1 MSETNKI
8 DWVHH
13 TSYVH
18 AIEQSKSTGKPIL
31 IYFHSQSCNG
41 CNRLVDSVFNDP
53 QLIGAVNESTIP
65 VWVEVEN
72 SQPDPRISELVGSHI
87 FIMSPVLQLIS
98 SDGDIYHKFLGAP
111 LHTRLDL
118 GYCRVHHDVEG
129 DIDASETVSQLS
141 VGLAKQAMAS
151 FNYSIA
157 ESKLRKALNASS
169 TASVAVREAAY
180 WLPVVQARGQYPE
193 DSLSEDGIAQTA
205 IAREVRRFC
214 NTLIQVPDHELMAD
228 WPGVQGEG
236 GWAHYTDCL
245 RELCLG
251 IYQML
256 LDVATETAQ
265 KRAAQGRGLSRAQMI
280 IRDWQISF
288 RDLQASLIGL
298 KGPEY
303 DQQHLHQN
311 YTLGKQRTIRN
322 NIVHCVM
329 AEFWAHSPAI
339 RSTLEASRTGIRHSK
354 DVSPALLNWKIHG
367 PAPYNFGSIQSLLT
381 LWEKRH
387 QQLVE
392 EFSGI
397 TDTELDASLN
407 WWEDSPIS
415 VKFRLC
421 RLGWHFHDHA
431 AVVETICQRIGH
443 ERSETELLAKLLF
456 NALGRAEGE
465 MVGLS
470 RDEQQAL
477 FASAASQLKTRS
489 DELARVYEGY
499 LYKREN
505 ASYATSNTQPV
516 AAAV

>member
-1 MSETNKI
+1 MNKTDKI
-8 DWVHH
+8 NWIHH
-13 TSYVH
+13 DFYTR

-31 IYFHSQSCNG
+31 IYFHSKSCGG
-41 CNRLVDSVFNDP
+41 CNRLVDTVFNDP
-53 QLIGAVNESTIP
+53 QLISAVTGSTIP

-72 SQPDPRISELVGSHI
+72 PEPNPRVSELVGSHI

-118 GYCRVHHDVEG
+118 GYCRVHHDIDG
-129 DIDASETVSQLS
+129 DIDAKEAISQLS
-141 VGLAKQAMAS
+141 VGLAKQAMVS
-151 FNYSIA
+151 FNYSTA
-157 ESKLRKALNASS
+157 ESLLRKALDTHSPD
-169 TASVAVREAAY
+169 SVAAKEAEY
-180 WLPVVQARGQYPE
+180 WLPVAQTRGQYPD
-193 DSLSEDGIAQTA
+193 DSLPEDGIAQTP

-214 NTLIQVPDHELMAD
+214 NTLVQVPDHELMVD
-228 WPGVQGEG
+228 WPGIPGDG
-236 GWAHYTDCL
+236 GWVHYTDCL

-251 IYQML
+251 AYQML
-256 LDVATETAQ
+256 LDVATEAAQ
-265 KRAAQGRGLSRAQMI
+265 KRAAQGQSLSRAQMI
-280 IRDWQISF
+280 IRDWQVAF
-288 RDLQASLIGL
+288 RDLQGSLIGL
-298 KGPEY
+298 KGSEY

-339 RSTLEASRTGIRHSK
+339 RSTLEVSRSNIEQPRK
-354 DVSPALLNWKIHG
+354 VSPALVNWEKHG
-367 PAPYNFGSIQSLLT
+367 PAPSNFGSIPALLT

-397 TDTELDASLN
+397 TDAELEASRN
-407 WWEDSPIS
+407 WWEDSPVS

-443 ERSETELLAKLLF
+443 ERTETELLAKLLF

-465 MVGLS
+465 MVGLP
-470 RDEQQAL
+470 REEQEKL
-477 FASAASQLKTRS
+477 FSSAARQLKDRS
-489 DELARVYEGY
+489 DELSRVYKGY
-499 LYKREN
+499 LNK
-505 ASYATSNTQPV
+505 SSNTTLNVQPE
-516 AAAV
+516 AAVV

>member
-1 MSETNKI
+1 M
-8 DWVHH
+8 
-13 TSYVH
+13 
-18 AIEQSKSTGKPIL
+18 
-31 IYFHSQSCNG
+31 
-41 CNRLVDSVFNDP
+41 
-53 QLIGAVNESTIP
+53 
-65 VWVEVEN
+65 EN

-329 AEFWAHSPAI
+329 AEFWAHSCYTFDPGSQPDGHPPLQGRQPGVAQ
-339 RSTLEASRTGIRHSK
+339 LEDTWPG
-354 DVSPALLNWKIHG
+354 
-367 PAPYNFGSIQSLLT
+367 PYNFGSIQSLLT

>member
-1 MSETNKI
+1 MNNVNKI
-8 DWVHH
+8 EWIHH
-13 TSYVH
+13 KHYPQ
-18 AIEQSKSTGKPIL
+18 AIEQSRSTGKPIL
-31 IYFHSQSCNG
+31 IYFNSQSCGG
-41 CNRLVDSVFNDP
+41 CNRLVSSVFNDP
-53 QLIGAVNESTIP
+53 QLIGAVAGAVIP

-72 SQPDPRISELVGSHI
+72 PEPDPRVSELVGSHI

-118 GYCRVHHDVEG
+118 GYCRVHHDVDG
-129 DIDASETVSQLS
+129 DIGAKEAIAQLS

-157 ESKLRKALNASS
+157 ESLLRKALDTRNSE
-169 TASVAVREAAY
+169 SVAVREAEY

-193 DSLSEDGIAQTA
+193 DRLPESGIARTA

-228 WPGVQGEG
+228 WPGTQGEG
-236 GWAHYTDCL
+236 GWVHYTDCL

-251 IYQML
+251 AYQML
-256 LDVATETAQ
+256 LDVATEAAQ
-265 KRAAQGRGLSRAQMI
+265 KRAAQGQGLSRAQMI
-280 IRDWQISF
+280 IRDWQVAF
-288 RDLQASLIGL
+288 RDLQGSLVGL
-298 KGPEY
+298 KGAEY

-322 NIVHCVM
+322 NVVHCVM
-329 AEFWAHSPAI
+329 AEFWAHAPAI
-339 RSTLEASRTGIRHSK
+339 RSTLEASRSNIQRTDKI
-354 DVSPALLNWKIHG
+354 SPALLNWEKYG

-381 LWEKRH
+381 LWEQRH

-397 TDTELDASLN
+397 SDAELEATRS
-407 WWEDSPIS
+407 WWEDSPVS
-415 VKFRLC
+415 VKFRMC
-421 RLGWHFHDHA
+421 RLGWHFQDHA

-443 ERSETELLAKLLF
+443 ERTETELLAKLLF

-465 MVGLS
+465 MIGLS
-470 RDEQQAL
+470 QDEQDRL
-477 FASAASQLKTRS
+477 FSSAAHQLAERS

-499 LYKREN
+499 LNKLGNSAHTPSN
-505 ASYATSNTQPV
+505 AQPE

>member
-1 MSETNKI
+1 M
-8 DWVHH
+8 
-13 TSYVH
+13 
-18 AIEQSKSTGKPIL
+18 
-31 IYFHSQSCNG
+31 
-41 CNRLVDSVFNDP
+41 NDP
-53 QLIGAVNESTIP
+53 QLIGAVSGSVIP

-72 SQPDPRISELVGSHI
+72 DKPDPRISELVGSHI

-98 SDGDIYHKFLGAP
+98 SEGDIYHKFLGAP

-118 GYCRVHHDVEG
+118 GYCRVHHDVAG
-129 DIDASETVSQLS
+129 DIDAKEVLAQLS

-151 FNYSIA
+151 HNYSVA
-157 ESKLRKALNASS
+157 ESLLRKGLDTRDAESI
-169 TASVAVREAAY
+169 AVREAEY
-180 WLPVVQARGQYPE
+180 WLPIAQARGQYPE
-193 DSLSEDGIAQTA
+193 DSLPETGIAQTP

-214 NTLIQVPDHELMAD
+214 NTLIQVPDHELMVD

-256 LDVATETAQ
+256 MDVATDAAQ
-265 KRAAQGRGLSRAQMI
+265 QRNAQGRGLSRAQMI
-280 IRDWQISF
+280 VRDWQVAF

-298 KGPEY
+298 KGAEY

-329 AEFWAHSPAI
+329 AEFWAHAPAI
-339 RSTLEASRTGIRHSK
+339 RSTLEASRSNIERTDK
-354 DVSPALLNWKIHG
+354 VSPAMLNWEKYG
-367 PAPYNFGSIQSLLT
+367 PAPSNFGNLHSLLA
-381 LWEKRH
+381 LWEQRH

-397 TDTELDASLN
+397 SDAELDATRS
-407 WWEDSPIS
+407 WWEDSPVSI
-415 VKFRLC
+415 KFRMC

-470 RDEQQAL
+470 HEEQHAL
-477 FASAASQLKTRS
+477 FANAAQQLKERS

-499 LYKREN
+499 LNKSN
-505 ASYATSNTQPV
+505 AGAHAPLKAQSQ

>member
-1 MSETNKI
+1 MNNPDKI
-8 DWVHH
+8 NWINHKLY
-13 TSYVH
+13 TR

-31 IYFHSQSCNG
+31 IYFHSKSCDG
-41 CNRLVDSVFNDP
+41 CIRLVNTVFNDP
-53 QLIGAVNESTIP
+53 QLIGAVTESAIP

-72 SQPDPRISELVGSHI
+72 SEPDPRISELVGSHI

-118 GYCRVHHDVEG
+118 GYCRVHHDVDG
-129 DIDASETVSQLS
+129 DIGAKETISQLS
-141 VGLAKQAMAS
+141 VGLAKQAMGS
-151 FNYSIA
+151 FNYSTA
-157 ESKLRKALNASS
+157 ESLLRKALNTRS
-169 TASVAVREAAY
+169 TESVAVREAEY
-180 WLPVVQARGQYPE
+180 WLPVVQARGQYPD
-193 DSLSEDGIAQTA
+193 DSLPQDGIAQTP

-214 NTLIQVPDHELMAD
+214 NTLIQIPDHELMVD
-228 WPGVQGEG
+228 WPGIPGEG

-251 IYQML
+251 VYQML
-256 LDVATETAQ
+256 LDVATEAAH
-265 KRAAQGRGLSRAQMI
+265 KRAPQGQSLSRAQMI
-280 IRDWQISF
+280 IRDWQVAF
-288 RDLQASLIGL
+288 RDLQGSLIGL
-298 KGPEY
+298 KGSEY

-329 AEFWAHSPAI
+329 AEFWAHAPAI
-339 RSTLEASRTGIRHSK
+339 RSTLETSRSNIEKSEK
-354 DVSPALLNWKIHG
+354 VSPALVNWEKHG
-367 PAPYNFGSIQSLLT
+367 PAPYNFGSIQALLT

-397 TDTELDASLN
+397 TDAELEASRN

-443 ERSETELLAKLLF
+443 ERTETELLAKLLF

-465 MVGLS
+465 MVGLPQE
-470 RDEQQAL
+470 EQEKL
-477 FASAASQLKTRS
+477 FSSATRQLKDRS
-489 DELARVYEGY
+489 DELSRVYEGY
-499 LYKREN
+499 LNKLGN
-505 ASYATSNTQPV
+505 ASYATLSVQPE